1 MMSTA
6 AKPLLTEA
14 VMFFSER
21 GISKEM
27 LFPEFEAL
35 LDGLVASPEF
45 ADETV
50 EAVFLQINARLQVR
64 AAVFFT
70 LDFDL
75 DGYVNRLWNMPL
87 RQIAERAERT
97 GEPCEPSVQ
106 SVQSVPM
113 PGEEEE
119 DLINL
124 GVAAWR
130 RRGHAVQWRRG
141 AACHQSGG
149 AACHQPPRPP
159 LVAARPGRP
168 PADSGTGLFTV
179 CTVVIV
185 GVGHLG
191 RLRFLDSDGSPPPLP
206 LPLPGWLPAFCPCV
220 VEFKPDLERF

>member
-1 MMSTA
+1 MAT
-6 AKPLLTEA
+6 
-14 VMFFSER
+14 
-21 GISKEM
+21 
-27 LFPEFEAL
+27 
-35 LDGLVASPEF
+35 GLRHKTYKHTIQPVRH
-45 ADETV
+45 
-50 EAVFLQINARLQVR
+50 ARLRAQRDSVR
-64 AAVFFT
+64 HARDQRKGSEPGSCSGTA
-70 LDFDL
+70 
-75 DGYVNRLWNMPL
+75 RRHARRWESRSPS
-87 RQIAERAERT
+87 AP
-97 GEPCEPSVQ
+97 GEP

>member
-1 MMSTA
+1 
-6 AKPLLTEA
+6 
-14 VMFFSER
+14 
-21 GISKEM
+21 
-27 LFPEFEAL
+27 
-35 LDGLVASPEF
+35 
-45 ADETV
+45 
-50 EAVFLQINARLQVR
+50 
-64 AAVFFT
+64 
-70 LDFDL
+70 
-75 DGYVNRLWNMPL
+75 
-87 RQIAERAERT
+87 
-97 GEPCEPSVQ
+97 
-106 SVQSVPM
+106 M

-191 RLRFLDSDGSPPPLP
+191 RLRFLDSDGSPPPLALALARLAP
-206 LPLPGWLPAFCPCV
+206 GLLPMCGGIQTGLRTILSTIGKLKQDRVRDYFTPRV
-220 VEFKPDLERF
+220 SLELCNHA